1 LKAAFGG
8 RVIVNDIKVSRNE
21 QNKAPS
27 FYDNPRIVKPFEFF
41 TGLMSAPQYREI
53 DPTPLMA
60 VFFPFFFGLMVGDI
74 GYGLCIL
81 AFALVVRKIY
91 GLRSHAIKQLM
102 NILIIC
108 SFPTMFFGYLFGEFF
123 GNLGQMMGWIEPV
136 TINGLTLDRMEIIVP
151 FLIFSIAIG
160 VFHVFLGLS
169 LGLTNAVT
177 RRHKKLICEKV
188 GMLLTLTSIIV
199 ILLAAVA
206 VIPALL
212 MLPSVVLLLIGL
224 PLVWYGGGI
233 VAAIDIMS
241 SLTNIISYA
250 RLMAIGMASVVLAL
264 VANKLGSSM
273 GIVLVG
279 FLVAALLHLVN
290 IVLCM
295 FSPSIQ
301 SLRLHLVEFYSKFY
315 EGGGRMYDPF
325 KRGTTK

>member
-1 LKAAFGG
+1 
-8 RVIVNDIKVSRNE
+8 
-21 QNKAPS
+21 
-27 FYDNPRIVKPFEFF
+27 
-41 TGLMSAPQYREI
+41 
-53 DPTPLMA
+53 
-60 VFFPFFFGLMVGDI
+60 
-74 GYGLCIL
+74 
-81 AFALVVRKIY
+81 
-91 GLRSHAIKQLM
+91 
-102 NILIIC
+102 
-108 SFPTMFFGYLFGEFF
+108 
-123 GNLGQMMGWIEPV
+123 
-136 TINGLTLDRMEIIVP
+136 
-151 FLIFSIAIG
+151 
-160 VFHVFLGLS
+160 
-169 LGLTNAVT
+169 
-177 RRHKKLICEKV
+177 
-188 GMLLTLTSIIV
+188 MLLTLTSIIV